1 MTHPTNRRQFLCRAG
16 LGLAS
21 VSVFPLTGRVHLFGS
36 DAPKFEILKT
46 KLIARHPG
54 IYYGWPT
61 VGISPITGE
70 LFVVASGGREGHVCP
85 FGRVDL
91 VRSKDFGATW
101 TWPQTLLDGP
111 TDDRDAGVY
120 VTKKGTILVT
130 TFTSNAY
137 YEEILK
143 PEFARRADGEKGEF
157 DDERLERWLSV
168 HNRITDEERK
178 KELGAWMIRST
189 DNGINWSAKF
199 ATPFNSPHG
208 PIECSDG
215 RLLYP
220 GRDFYEAEAK
230 AGVAESLDDGVT
242 WKTIGIIPP
251 REGDK
256 AGSYHELHGVEA
268 ADGTIVVQIRNHNPN
283 HDGETLQ
290 TESADGG
297 KTWSAPHT
305 IGVWGHPSHLWR
317 LKDDR
322 LVMTYGFRREP
333 LGNQARIST
342 DNGKTWSEPIVIS
355 GDARNTDVGYPST
368 VQLPDD
374 SLISV
379 WYENQGTTVLR
390 MARWKLF

>member
-1 MTHPTNRRQFLCRAG
+1 MTRFVNRRQFLCRTG
-16 LGLAS
+16 VGLAS
-21 VSVFPLTGRVHLFGS
+21 FSALSLAGRVHLFGS
-36 DAPKFEILKT
+36 DAPKFEIMET
-46 KLIARHPG
+46 SLIARHPG

-61 VGISPITGE
+61 VGIHPTTSE

-85 FGRVDL
+85 FGRVDFI
-91 VRSKDFGATW
+91 RSKDLGKTW
-101 TWPQTLLDGP
+101 TWPQTILDGP
-111 TDDRDAGVY
+111 MDDRDSGVL

-130 TFTSNAY
+130 TFTSDAY
-137 YEEILK
+137 LGILNEELK
-143 PEFARRADGEKGEF
+143 KRADGEKGDF

-178 KELGAWMIRST
+178 KELGAWMLRST
-189 DNGINWSAKF
+189 DNGVNWTAKY
-199 ATPFNSPHG
+199 ATPYNSPHG

-220 GRDFYEAEAK
+220 GRNFDEKEDV

-242 WKTIGIIPP
+242 WNKLAILPT

-256 AGSYHELHGVEA
+256 AGYYHELHGVEA
-268 ADGTIVVQIRNHNPN
+268 ADGTIVVQIRNHNEKN
-283 HDGETLQ
+283 DGETLQ

-297 KTWSAPHT
+297 KSWSAPHS

-317 LKDDR
+317 LRDGR
-322 LVMTYGFRREP
+322 LVMTYGFRRDP
-333 LGNQARIST
+333 MGNQARISS
-342 DNGKTWSEPIVIS
+342 DNGKSWSDPIIIS
-355 GDARNTDVGYPST
+355 GDARITDVGYPST

-374 SLISV
+374 TLLSV